1 MPIRRVT
8 FTFKTEL
15 IQRPVIYELGV
26 NFEIVTNIR
35 RAEVNQNDGWV
46 VLELEGS
53 AEEIER
59 GLAWVT
65 EQGVEVSLLE
75 GDIRSAPATGTPAAK
90 TLDAAPMS

>member
-35 RAEVNQNDGWV
+35 RAEVNQNDGCV

-53 AEEIER
+53 TEEIER

-75 GDIRSAPATGTPAAK
+75 GDILTG
-90 TLDAAPMS
+90 

>member
-35 RAEVNQNDGWV
+35 RAEVDQNDGWV

-75 GDIRSAPATGTPAAK
+75 GDILTG
-90 TLDAAPMS
+90 

>member
-15 IQRPVIYELGV
+15 IRRPVIYELGV

-59 GLAWVT
+59 GVAWVT

-75 GDIRSAPATGTPAAK
+75 GDILTG
-90 TLDAAPMS
+90 